1 MSDDQSVKD
10 ILEDIKKA
18 ISGSTDLDEEEDVLY
33 LREEYLQN
41 KDNLHDER
49 EKKEKIEGRIK
60 DKTVEEDIKVQNNQG
75 TYNSKLNGYA
85 EKLDQ
90 TNNCRE
96 QYNKEIYNSKL
107 NGYTE
112 RLDQANNHKEQLIL
126 KENIEEIKML
136 LGNIHSKLQQPS
148 KPSLTVEE
156 LVMSLLRPQLSEWL
170 NTHLYELVKE
180 VVEKE
185 LKNIIK

>member
-33 LREEYLQN
+33 LREEHLHN
-41 KDNLHDER
+41 KDNLHSER
-49 EKKEKIEGRIK
+49 EKKEKMEGRK
-60 DKTVEEDIKVQNNQG
+60 KNQEDIKVQNNQE

-90 TNNCRE
+90 TNNYRE
-96 QYNKEIYNSKL
+96 KETYNSKL

-112 RLDQANNHKEQLIL
+112 RLDQANNYKEQLVL

-148 KPSLTVEE
+148 RPSLTVEE

-185 LKNIIK
+185 LKDIIK